1 MLEAVDITYSIR
13 GKRLVDG
20 VSLDV
25 KPGEVVVV
33 AGPNGAGKS
42 TLLKT
47 LAGDIR
53 ATSGEVRVDGR
64 GLDRWRSRDLARRR
78 AVLPQSSSLAFPFRV
93 LDIVLIGR
101 GPHLERAENARDV
114 RIARDAL
121 EAAGVRH
128 LEDRTY
134 TTLSGGER
142 QRVHLARVMA
152 QIWEV
157 REGEPCYLLLDEPT
171 ASLDLA
177 HQHVALGAA
186 ESVARAGGG
195 VLVVL
200 HDLNL
205 AARYADRI
213 GLLADGRLV
222 AIGTPAE
229 VIEPSL
235 IERVFAAPVLVTSH
249 PTDGGPLVIAC
260 APKRSTHE
268 HDSRTYARW

>member
-1 MLEAVDITYSIR
+1 MLEAVDVTYSVR
-13 GKRLVDG
+13 GKHLVEG
-20 VSLDV
+20 VSLEV
-25 KPGEVVVV
+25 RPGEVLVI

-47 LAGDIR
+47 LSGDLR

-64 GLDRWRSRDLARRR
+64 RLERWAARDLARRR

-93 LDIVLIGR
+93 LDVVLMGR
-101 GPHLERAENARDV
+101 GPHMERSESARDV

-121 EAAGVRH
+121 DAAGVRH
-128 LEDRTY
+128 LEDRIY
-134 TTLSGGER
+134 PTLSGGER

-157 REGEPCYLLLDEPT
+157 REGEPPYLLLDEPT

-177 HQHVALGAA
+177 HQHVALVAA
-186 ESVARAGGG
+186 REVARAGGG

-213 GLLADGRLV
+213 GLLAAGRLV
-222 AIGTPAE
+222 ALGTPAE
-229 VIEPSL
+229 VLEPSL
-235 IERVFAAPVLVTSH
+235 IEHVFAAPVLVTSH
-249 PTDGGPLVIAC
+249 PTDGGPLVITC
-260 APKRSTHE
+260 APKGSTYE
-268 HDSRTYARW
+268 HDSRTYAGR